1 MATKVPA
8 IKVPNSIELI
18 IPTLQALQR
27 LGGSGTNVEILS
39 EIINA
44 MNLSENVVDKLHKG
58 GGTELDYQA
67 RWARTYLKNSG
78 LVVNNSK
85 AVWSIVPEKNRE
97 ISDLDVKAIIA
108 KAKSKGS
115 TAKTTTSKKPKG
127 DSSDSQTSDPEEWR
141 SHLHDV
147 LLRMDP
153 FAFERL
159 AQRVLRECGFIKVEV
174 TKKTGDGGI
183 DGTGKLKIN
192 GIFSFNVAFQ
202 CKRYKDQVG
211 SPEIQAF
218 RGSLKHGIEKGI
230 FITTGTFSSTAKI
243 EACDPAKQQI
253 DLIDGEDLID
263 KLVQY
268 KIGVKE
274 VTTYEVDDEFF
285 NNL

>member
-8 IKVPNSIELI
+8 AKVPNSIDLI

-27 LGGSGTNVEILS
+27 LGGSGTNGEILS

-44 MNLSENVVDKLHKG
+44 MNLSENIVDKLHKG

-115 TAKTTTSKKPKG
+115 TVKTTTSKNPKG
-127 DSSDSQTSDPEEWR
+127 GPSDSQTSDPEEWR

-159 AQRVLRECGFIKVEV
+159 AQRILRECGFIKVEV
-174 TKKTGDGGI
+174 TKQTGDGGI

-202 CKRYKDQVG
+202 CKRYKGQVG

-218 RGSLKHGIEKGI
+218 RGSLNHGVEKGI
-230 FITTGTFSSTAKI
+230 FITTGTFTSNAKK
-243 EACDPAKQQI
+243 EASDPGKQQI

-274 VTTYEVDDEFF
+274 VATYEVDDDFF